1 MNKQIICFMNQ
12 FGLPQAINRP
22 HVPAT
27 KQLDLS
33 GLEGQLLVKQ
43 TIECMI
49 MRFARTL
56 NKLGKMR

>member
-1 MNKQIICFMNQ
+1 MNKKITCFMNQ

-33 GLEGQLLVKQ
+33 GADGQLLVKQ
-43 TIECMI
+43 ITERVI
-49 MRFARTL
+49 MKFARTL
-56 NKLGKMR
+56 NKLEKIM

>member
-1 MNKQIICFMNQ
+1 MNKKITCFMNQ

-33 GLEGQLLVKQ
+33 GPEGLLLVKQ
-43 TIECMI
+43 TTEHVI
-49 MRFARTL
+49 MKFACTL
-56 NKLGKMR
+56 NKLEKM

>member
-1 MNKQIICFMNQ
+1 MNKKITFFTNQ

-33 GLEGQLLVKQ
+33 GPEGQLLIKE
-43 TIECMI
+43 TIERVI
-49 MRFARTL
+49 IKFAHTL
-56 NKLGKMR
+56 TKLEKM

>member
-1 MNKQIICFMNQ
+1 MNKKITCFMNK

>member
-1 MNKQIICFMNQ
+1 MNKKITFFTNQ

-33 GLEGQLLVKQ
+33 GPEGQLLIKETTKRVIIK
-43 TIECMI
+43 
-49 MRFARTL
+49 FAHTL
-56 NKLGKMR
+56 TKLEKI